1 MFNTHKY
8 MNTKSMFI
16 KKTYLKGKFVGLTDN
31 K

>member
-1 MFNTHKY
+1 